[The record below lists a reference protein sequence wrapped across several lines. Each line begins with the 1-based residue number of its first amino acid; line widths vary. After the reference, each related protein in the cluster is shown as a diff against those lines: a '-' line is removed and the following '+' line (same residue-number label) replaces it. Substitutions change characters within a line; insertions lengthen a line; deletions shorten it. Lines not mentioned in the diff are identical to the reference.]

1 MSIWGDMMK
10 RSGGLE
16 KRGEDFDFSDIH
28 KMFTKGIVHFKFK
41 KKLPKG
47 VTDESKA
54 KIREA
59 WGTKKME
66 IISKI
71 PHGGD
76 CPPKRA
82 GYTIYFDVEK
92 GDWRAFADNRIVDL
106 DPKIYTNEEFFEKIY
121 PTLKEDDK

>member
-1 MSIWGDMMK
+1 MSIWSDIQD
-10 RSGGLE
+10 RSEGTVR
-16 KRGEDFDFSDIH
+16 KEDFDIDS
-28 KMFTKGIVHFKFK
+28 MLPKGVVHFKFK

-59 WGTKKME
+59 WGTKKMD
-66 IISKI
+66 IVDKV

-82 GYTIYFDVEK
+82 GYTIYFDMEK
-92 GDWRAFADNRIVDL
+92 GDWRAFLNNRLIYIED
-106 DPKIYTNEEFFEKIY
+106 KIYSEDEFFKDIY
-121 PTLKEDDK
+121 PTLVGDK

>member
-1 MSIWGDMMK
+1 MSIWSDIQD
-10 RSGGLE
+10 RSEGTVR
-16 KRGEDFDFSDIH
+16 KEDFDIDS
-28 KMFTKGIVHFKFK
+28 MLPKGVVHFKFK

-59 WGTKKME
+59 WGTKKMD
-66 IISKI
+66 IVDKV

-82 GYTIYFDVEK
+82 GYTIYFDMEK
-92 GDWRAFADNRIVDL
+92 GDWRAFLNDRIVYIED
-106 DPKIYTNEEFFEKIY
+106 KIYSEDEFFEKIY
-121 PTLKEDDK
+121 PTLVGDK

>member
-1 MSIWGDMMK
+1 MSIWSDIQD
-10 RSGGLE
+10 RSGGTVR
-16 KRGEDFDFSDIH
+16 KEDFDIDS
-28 KMFTKGIVHFKFK
+28 MLPKGVVHFKFK

-59 WGTKKME
+59 WGTKKMD
-66 IISKI
+66 IVDKV

-82 GYTIYFDVEK
+82 GYTIYFDMEK
-92 GDWRAFADNRIVDL
+92 GDWRAFLNDRIVYIED
-106 DPKIYTNEEFFEKIY
+106 KIYSEDEFFNDIY
-121 PTLKEDDK
+121 PTLVGDK

>member
-1 MSIWGDMMK
+1 MSIWSDIQD
-10 RSGGLE
+10 RSGGTVR
-16 KRGEDFDFSDIH
+16 KEDFDIDS
-28 KMFTKGIVHFKFK
+28 MLPKGVVHFKFK

-59 WGTKKME
+59 WGTKKMD
-66 IISKI
+66 IVDKI

-82 GYTIYFDVEK
+82 GYTIYFDMEK
-92 GDWRAFADNRIVDL
+92 GDWRAFLNDRIVYIED
-106 DPKIYTNEEFFEKIY
+106 KIYSEDEFFNEIY
-121 PTLKEDDK
+121 PTLVGDK

>member
-1 MSIWGDMMK
+1 MSIWSDIQD
-10 RSGGLE
+10 RSEGSVR
-16 KRGEDFDFSDIH
+16 KEDFDIDS
-28 KMFTKGIVHFKFK
+28 MLPKGVVHFKFK

-59 WGTKKME
+59 WGTKKMD
-66 IISKI
+66 IVDKI

-82 GYTIYFDVEK
+82 GYTIYFDMEK
-92 GDWRAFADNRIVDL
+92 GDWRAFLNDRIVYIED
-106 DPKIYTNEEFFEKIY
+106 KIYSEDEFFEKIY
-121 PTLKEDDK
+121 PTLVGDK

>member
-1 MSIWGDMMK
+1 MSIWSDIQD
-10 RSGGLE
+10 RSGGTVR
-16 KRGEDFDFSDIH
+16 KEDFDIDS
-28 KMFTKGIVHFKFK
+28 MLPKGVVHFKFK

-59 WGTKKME
+59 WGTKKMD
-66 IISKI
+66 IVDKV

-82 GYTIYFDVEK
+82 GYTIYFDMEK
-92 GDWRAFADNRIVDL
+92 GDWRAFLTDRLIYIED
-106 DPKIYTNEEFFEKIY
+106 KIYSEDEFFKDIY
-121 PTLKEDDK
+121 PTLVGDK

>member
-1 MSIWGDMMK
+1 MSIWSDIQD
-10 RSGGLE
+10 RSDGTVR
-16 KRGEDFDFSDIH
+16 KEDFDIDS
-28 KMFTKGIVHFKFK
+28 MLPKGVVHFKFK

-59 WGTKKME
+59 WGTKKMD
-66 IISKI
+66 IVDKV

-82 GYTIYFDVEK
+82 GYTIYFDMEK
-92 GDWRAFADNRIVDL
+92 GDWRAFLNDRIVYVED
-106 DPKIYTNEEFFEKIY
+106 KIYSEDEFFEKIY
-121 PTLKEDDK
+121 PTLVGDK

>member
-1 MSIWGDMMK
+1 MSLWSEIQD
-10 RSGGLE
+10 RSAGE
-16 KRGEDFDFSDIH
+16 VRKEDFDINL
-28 KMFTKGIVHFKFK
+28 MLPKGIVHFKYK

-59 WGTKKME
+59 WGTKKMD
-66 IISKI
+66 IVDKV

-82 GYTIYFDVEK
+82 GYTIYFDMEK
-92 GDWRAFADNRIVDL
+92 GDWRAFLNDRIVYIED
-106 DPKIYTNEEFFEKIY
+106 KIYSDDEFFSKIY
-121 PTLKEDDK
+121 PTLKGNK

>member
-1 MSIWGDMMK
+1 MSIWSDMQD
-10 RSGGLE
+10 RSEGVVR
-16 KRGEDFDFSDIH
+16 KEDFNIDS
-28 KMFTKGIVHFKFK
+28 MLPKGIVHFKFK

-59 WGTKKME
+59 WGTKKMD
-66 IISKI
+66 IVDKV

-82 GYTIYFDVEK
+82 GYTIYFDMEK
-92 GDWRAFADNRIVDL
+92 GDWRAFL
-106 DPKIYTNEEFFEKIY
+106 DSRLVFIDSKIYSEDEFFKDIY
-121 PTLKEDDK
+121 PTLVGNK

>member
-1 MSIWGDMMK
+1 MSLWSEIQD
-10 RSGGLE
+10 RSAGE
-16 KRGEDFDFSDIH
+16 VRKEDFDINL
-28 KMFTKGIVHFKFK
+28 MLPKGIIHFKYK

-59 WGTKKME
+59 WGTKKMD
-66 IISKI
+66 IVDKV

-82 GYTIYFDVEK
+82 GYTIYFDMEK
-92 GDWRAFADNRIVDL
+92 GDWRAFLNDRIVYVEN
-106 DPKIYTNEEFFEKIY
+106 KIYSEEEFFTKIY
-121 PTLKEDDK
+121 PTLKGNK

>member
-1 MSIWGDMMK
+1 MSLWSEIQD
-10 RSGGLE
+10 RSVGE
-16 KRGEDFDFSDIH
+16 VRKEDFDINL
-28 KMFTKGIVHFKFK
+28 MFPKGIVHFKYK

-59 WGTKKME
+59 WGTKKMD
-66 IISKI
+66 IVDKV

-82 GYTIYFDVEK
+82 GYTIYFDMEK
-92 GDWRAFADNRIVDL
+92 GDWRAFLNDRIVYIEDR
-106 DPKIYTNEEFFEKIY
+106 IYSDDEFFNNIY
-121 PTLKEDDK
+121 PTLKGNK

>member
-1 MSIWGDMMK
+1 MSIWSDIQD
-10 RSGGLE
+10 RSEGIVR
-16 KRGEDFDFSDIH
+16 KEDFDINL
-28 KMFTKGIVHFKFK
+28 MFPKGIVHFKYK

-59 WGTKKME
+59 WGTKKMD
-66 IISKI
+66 IVDKV

-82 GYTIYFDVEK
+82 GYTIYFDMEK
-92 GDWRAFADNRIVDL
+92 GDWRAFLNDRIVYIENRIYSD
-106 DPKIYTNEEFFEKIY
+106 DEFFNNIY
-121 PTLKEDDK
+121 PTLKGNK

>member
-1 MSIWGDMMK
+1 MSIWSDIQD
-10 RSGGLE
+10 RSEGTVR
-16 KRGEDFDFSDIH
+16 KEDFDIDS
-28 KMFTKGIVHFKFK
+28 MLPKGVVHFKFK

-59 WGTKKME
+59 WGTKKMD
-66 IISKI
+66 IVDKV

-82 GYTIYFDVEK
+82 GYTIYFDMEK
-92 GDWRAFADNRIVDL
+92 GDWRAFLNDRIVYIED
-106 DPKIYTNEEFFEKIY
+106 KIYSEDEFFETIY
-121 PTLKEDDK
+121 PTLVGDK

>member
-1 MSIWGDMMK
+1 MSLWSEIQD
-10 RSGGLE
+10 RSVGE
-16 KRGEDFDFSDIH
+16 VRKEDFDINL
-28 KMFTKGIVHFKFK
+28 MLPKGIVHFKYK

-59 WGTKKME
+59 WGTKKMD
-66 IISKI
+66 IVDKV

-82 GYTIYFDVEK
+82 GYTIYFDMEK
-92 GDWRAFADNRIVDL
+92 GDWRAFLNDRIVYIED
-106 DPKIYTNEEFFEKIY
+106 KIYSDDEFFSKIY
-121 PTLKEDDK
+121 PTLKGNK

>member
-1 MSIWGDMMK
+1 MSIWSDIQD
-10 RSGGLE
+10 RSEGTVR
-16 KRGEDFDFSDIH
+16 KEDFDIDS
-28 KMFTKGIVHFKFK
+28 MLPKGVVHFKFK

-59 WGTKKME
+59 WGTKKMD
-66 IISKI
+66 IVDKV

-82 GYTIYFDVEK
+82 GYTIYFDMEK
-92 GDWRAFADNRIVDL
+92 GDWRAFLNSRLIYIED
-106 DPKIYTNEEFFEKIY
+106 KIYSENEFFKDIY
-121 PTLKEDDK
+121 PTLVGDK

>member
-1 MSIWGDMMK
+1 MSIWSDMQD
-10 RSGGLE
+10 RSEGVVR
-16 KRGEDFDFSDIH
+16 KEDFDIDS
-28 KMFTKGIVHFKFK
+28 MLPKGIVHFKFK

-59 WGTKKME
+59 WGTKKMD
-66 IISKI
+66 IVDKV

-82 GYTIYFDVEK
+82 GYTIYFDMEK
-92 GDWRAFADNRIVDL
+92 GDWRAFLNDRLVYIED
-106 DPKIYTNEEFFEKIY
+106 KIYSEDEFFEKIY
-121 PTLKEDDK
+121 PTLVGDK